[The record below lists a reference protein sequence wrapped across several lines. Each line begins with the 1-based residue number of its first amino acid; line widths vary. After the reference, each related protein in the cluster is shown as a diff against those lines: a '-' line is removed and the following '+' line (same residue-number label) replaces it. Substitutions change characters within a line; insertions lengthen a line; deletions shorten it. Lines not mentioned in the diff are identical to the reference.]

1 MPAGSRFTDTLVSM
15 LNRTGLPLRTYIVA
29 NADGSKVTLKTS
41 DPGRML
47 VTGDPADVNRFKQ
60 PTLWGIRKTPPYFH
74 DNSAKTLEDVMEH
87 YDFFLRRA
95 GARFGFQGFTQ
106 QDKADIIAFLKLL

>member
-1 MPAGSRFTDTLVSM
+1 MKFASPAHPAVKGCDPFRSDRVSDALPFTMGAVPRSV
-15 LNRTGLPLRTYIVA
+15 P
-29 NADGSKVTLKTS
+29 
-41 DPGRML
+41 L

-60 PTLWGIRKTPPYFH
+60 PTLWGIKDTAPYFH
-74 DNSAKTLEDVMEH
+74 DNSPKTLEDVLDH

-95 GARFGFQGFTQ
+95 GARFGFTGFTA

>member
-1 MPAGSRFTDTLVSM
+1 
-15 LNRTGLPLRTYIVA
+15 
-29 NADGSKVTLKTS
+29 
-41 DPGRML
+41 ML

-60 PTLWGIRKTPPYFH
+60 PTLWGIRNTAPYFH

-87 YDFFLRRA
+87 YHFFLRRA
-95 GARFGFQGFTQ
+95 GARFGFTGFTE